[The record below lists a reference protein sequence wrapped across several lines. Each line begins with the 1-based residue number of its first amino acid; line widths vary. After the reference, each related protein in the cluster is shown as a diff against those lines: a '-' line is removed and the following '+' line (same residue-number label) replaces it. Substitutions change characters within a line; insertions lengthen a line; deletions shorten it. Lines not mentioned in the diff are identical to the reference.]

1 MGKMIFGTNWKMNG
15 RPRAEACHYAAGL
28 REIAG
33 ERGADVSLFVI
44 PPFTLI
50 RDMAEVLR
58 GSGVPVGAQNF
69 HLGPGKEFTGEM
81 SLEMAREAGAE
92 MVLIGH
98 AERRRYFQETDEL
111 LAEKLAVALAAG
123 FQVVFCLGE
132 SREDRARGVT
142 EAALRQ
148 QLETALQ
155 RLPAAG
161 GRRGL
166 LVAYEPQW
174 AIGKG
179 QAAASG
185 QEVEQNVALVRRIL
199 AADTDTDTVAT
210 PPVPVLYGG
219 SVGRANCESLARET
233 TVDGLFVGREALD
246 IAGFTE
252 IIRAARAVRPGRDA
266 AVSSQQ

>member
-1 MGKMIFGTNWKMNG
+1 MIFGTNWKMNG
-15 RPRAEACHYAAGL
+15 RPRAEARDYAAGL
-28 REIAG
+28 RELAG
-33 ERGADVSLFVI
+33 ERGDDVSLFVI

-69 HLGPGKEFTGEM
+69 HPGPGKEFTGEM
-81 SLEMAREAGAE
+81 SLEMVREAGAE

-111 LAEKLAVALAAG
+111 LGEKLALALAAG
-123 FQVVFCLGE
+123 LQVVFCVGE
-132 SREDRARGVT
+132 SREDRARGAT
-142 EAALRQ
+142 EVVLRQ
-148 QLETALQ
+148 QLQTALH

-161 GRRGL
+161 SRRGL

-185 QEVEQNVALVRRIL
+185 QEVEQNVALIRQIL
-199 AADTDTDTVAT
+199 AAAAAAEQNVA

-246 IAGFTE
+246 IVGFTG
-252 IIRAARAVRPGRDA
+252 IIRAARAAR
-266 AVSSQQ
+266 

>member
-15 RPRAEACHYAAGL
+15 RPRVEACHYAAGL

-33 ERGADVSLFVI
+33 GGGADVSLFVI

-69 HLGPGKEFTGEM
+69 HPGPGREFTGEM

-98 AERRRYFQETDEL
+98 AERRRYFQESDEL
-111 LAEKLAVALAAG
+111 LAEKLALALAAG
-123 FQVVFCLGE
+123 FQVVFCVGE
-132 SREDRARGVT
+132 SREERARGAT

-148 QLETALQ
+148 QLETALN
-155 RLPAAG
+155 RLDAASH
-161 GRRGL
+161 GRHGL

-185 QEVEQNVALVRRIL
+185 QEVEQNVALIRHLL
-199 AADTDTDTVAT
+199 AADTDADANVT

-252 IIRAARAVRPGRDA
+252 IIHAARAAR
-266 AVSSQQ
+266 